1 MDKFEAAG
9 TWWLPNAPEK
19 PVSGIMQFSPE
30 SGIKLRLLGA
40 LMPDNARDLTVKHDI
55 ILGLTLERGPV
66 TLRGCIL
73 SERPQKFSSDP
84 SYSITHE
91 TYTADLALT
100 EILTGEAKQLAF
112 TGIDLRLTHL
122 MNWAP
127 ESGFT
132 WPGAQPKGRARS
144 MTVTYVPPTDK
155 KAKFAGGTVTLGF
168 SAHKQVEVMLSESI
182 RQTASFR
189 VTLDNPMPVDNILT
203 SIVFPLQNL
212 VTLGTGIANPVMEL
226 RVGLN
231 DGTED
236 ARSRSV
242 LEPTEVRV
250 LFQGARAAAS
260 VEKMLHPSQLLFTSR
275 DLPHG
280 FEDAIQQ
287 WFRVDRNFDSV
298 CDLYC
303 SYLYSAD
310 MYAEQQFLSMAQAL
324 ESYHRCKSKRQM
336 TLKSRL
342 DSLVS
347 TFEPVVNQLVLDR
360 HKFAKSIVITRNYY
374 THYSQ
379 DKKSQAARGHA
390 LFLLTRQLTILM
402 EACLMQELGFD
413 VAGIS
418 ALMGKNRYFKWL
430 AAQRGGAPSS

>member
-1 MDKFEAAG
+1 M
-9 TWWLPNAPEK
+9 
-19 PVSGIMQFSPE
+19 
-30 SGIKLRLLGA
+30 
-40 LMPDNARDLTVKHDI
+40 
-55 ILGLTLERGPV
+55 
-66 TLRGCIL
+66 
-73 SERPQKFSSDP
+73 KFSADP

-100 EILTGEAKQLAF
+100 EILASDAKQLAF
-112 TGIDLRLTHL
+112 TEIDLRLTHL

-132 WPGAQPKGRARS
+132 WPGTLLKGRARS
-144 MTVTYVPPTDK
+144 VTVTYVPPTDK
-155 KAKFAGGTVTLGF
+155 KAKFAGGIVTLGF
-168 SAHKQVEVMLSESI
+168 SAHKHVEVMLSESI
-182 RQTASFR
+182 RQRVSFR
-189 VTLDNPMPVDNILT
+189 VTLDNPMPVDSILT

-226 RVGLN
+226 RVGLK
-231 DGTED
+231 DGTK
-236 ARSRSV
+236 AAKSRSV
-242 LEPTEVRV
+242 LELAEVRI

-287 WFRVDRNFDSV
+287 WFRVDSNFDSV

-303 SYLYSAD
+303 SHLYSPD

-324 ESYHRCKSKRQM
+324 ESYHRCKSRRQM
-336 TLKSRL
+336 TLRSRL
-342 DSLVS
+342 DSLVG

-360 HKFAKSIVITRNYY
+360 DKFAKSIVNTRNYY
-374 THYSQ
+374 THYSR
-379 DKKSQAARGHA
+379 DKKPQAARGHA
-390 LFLLTRQLTILM
+390 LFLLTRQLTVLM

-413 VAGIS
+413 VSQIS
-418 ALMGKNRYFKWL
+418 TLMGKYRHFKWL